1 MALLE
6 HTSTNAGPFYGFPAS
21 QAPSFANW
29 ASKRVQLTGSNGY
42 FSGTVNTTLD
52 GSRWFVFEGA
62 SAPASFDAYV
72 AYADFAIEEIPKYG
86 DPQTWT
92 NPTETLAVTVSRGS

>member
-6 HTSTNAGPFYGFPAS
+6 HTSTGSGPFYAFPAS

-29 ASKRVQLTGSNGY
+29 LTKRVQLTGSNGY

>member
-1 MALLE
+1 MALIE
-6 HTSTNAGPFYGFPAS
+6 HTSTSSGPFYAFPAS

-29 ASKRVQLTGSNGY
+29 TAKRFLLSGSNGY

-52 GSRWFVFEGA
+52 GNRWFIFEGA

-72 AYADFAIEEIPKYG
+72 AYADFSIEDVPKYG
-86 DPQTWT
+86 EAQTWT
-92 NPTETLAVTVSRGS
+92 NPTESLAVTVSRAS